1 MTSENVAAQEAA
13 ESGAAVSAKAV
24 DDQLIDE
31 LVSRAHAECLQLTG
45 HGGLLQQALGAEGRL
60 AQDPAS
66 YGVVRGDADGLA
78 ARLLVRRQDWLRDGD
93 LVSRRDPVVVLGQ
106 YGAHGQ
112 HQFAAGRQVTSA
124 LSSRRGGVR
133 LSAGVPSATARYC
146 SRAAVRRPG

>member
-66 YGVVRGDADGLA
+66 YGVVRGMRTG
-78 ARLLVRRQDWLRDGD
+78 
-93 LVSRRDPVVVLGQ
+93 
-106 YGAHGQ
+106 
-112 HQFAAGRQVTSA
+112 
-124 LSSRRGGVR
+124 SRRG
-133 LSAGVPSATARYC
+133 SSCAGRIGCVTAISCPAGTPLWSLASTARTVSTSSPPAGRSLPRC
-146 SRAAVRRPG
+146 RPEEEGFA